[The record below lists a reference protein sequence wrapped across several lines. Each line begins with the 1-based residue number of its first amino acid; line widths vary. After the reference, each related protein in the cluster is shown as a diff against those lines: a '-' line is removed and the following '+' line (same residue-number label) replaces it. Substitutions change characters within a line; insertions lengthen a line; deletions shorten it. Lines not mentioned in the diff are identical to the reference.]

1 MFEGDDAQGI
11 DNVFVLGNGPSR
23 KNIDPSKLDGT
34 VIGCNACHRDFNP
47 DVICAI
53 DAGIISEITK
63 SDFDGK
69 CYFTHNSWNLLPAES
84 YDGLKYGL
92 DGNEK
97 ETYRRFDDEHF
108 VYISGLDKN
117 CSEGEN
123 YIIWL
128 RRGKEDKIRNI
139 GTEVI
144 GWSTGTSALHI
155 ACRDFTCEDYEKV
168 YLLGFDHKNDE
179 YDNLY
184 ANTKHYFNK
193 DSKIRD
199 GYIHENGV
207 KTIRQGNEKTK
218 GWIDVHQSWT
228 EQILKVVKEHPALQ
242 FIWVNYQGNNFPN
255 LPNLFSKNEK
265 EI

>member
-1 MFEGDDAQGI
+1 MSE
-11 DNVFVLGNGPSR
+11 NVFVLGNGPSR
-23 KNIDPSKLDGT
+23 ANINPSKLDGT
-34 VIGCNACHRDFNP
+34 VIGCNACYRDFNP

-97 ETYRRFDDEHF
+97 ETYRRIDDEHF

-139 GTEVI
+139 GSEVI
-144 GWSTGTSALHI
+144 GWSTGTSALHV
-155 ACRDFTCEDYEKV
+155 ACRDFTCDDYEKV
-168 YLLGFDHKNDE
+168 YLLGFDHHVD
-179 YDNLY
+179 YYANLY
-184 ANTKHYFNK
+184 TNTEHYFN
-193 DSKIRD
+193 RD
-199 GYIHENGV
+199 RNMRSEYDRWG
-207 KTIRQGNEKTK
+207 
-218 GWIDVHQSWT
+218 
-228 EQILKVVKEHPALQ
+228 EQILQVVKEHPAQQ
-242 FIWVNYQGNNFPN
+242 FIWVNYLGDTFPK
-255 LPNLFSKNEK
+255 LPNLFSKDEK
-265 EI
+265 EICQL

>member
-1 MFEGDDAQGI
+1 MSE
-11 DNVFVLGNGPSR
+11 NVFVLGNGPSR
-23 KNIDPSKLDGT
+23 ANIDPSKLDGT
-34 VIGCNACHRDFNP
+34 VIGCNACYRDFNP

-139 GTEVI
+139 GSEVI
-144 GWSTGTSALHI
+144 GWSTGTSALHV
-155 ACRDFTCEDYEKV
+155 ACRDFTCDDYEKV
-168 YLLGFDHKNDE
+168 YLLGFDHHVD
-179 YDNLY
+179 YYANLY
-184 ANTKHYFNK
+184 TNTEHYFN
-193 DSKIRD
+193 RD
-199 GYIHENGV
+199 RNMRSEYDRWG
-207 KTIRQGNEKTK
+207 
-218 GWIDVHQSWT
+218 
-228 EQILKVVKEHPALQ
+228 EQILQVVKEHPALQ
-242 FIWVNYQGNNFPN
+242 FIWVNYLGDTFPN
-255 LPNLFSKNEK
+255 LPNLFSKDEK
-265 EI
+265 EICQL

>member
-23 KNIDPSKLDGT
+23 ANIDPSKLDGT
-34 VIGCNACHRDFNP
+34 VIGCNACYRDFTP
-47 DVICAI
+47 DVICAM
-53 DAGIISEITK
+53 DAGIISEIID
-63 SDFDGK
+63 SGFDGD
-69 CYFTHNSWNLLPAES
+69 CYFTHNTWNLLPAES

-92 DGNEK
+92 DGNEI

-128 RRGKEDKIRNI
+128 RKGKEDKIKNI
-139 GTEVI
+139 GTEVM

-155 ACRDFTCEDYEKV
+155 ACRDFTCNDYEKV
-168 YLLGFDHKNDE
+168 YLLGFDHHVD
-179 YDNLY
+179 YYANLY
-184 ANTKHYFNK
+184 TDTAHYFSRDRNMRGEYNK
-193 DSKIRD
+193 WD
-199 GYIHENGV
+199 
-207 KTIRQGNEKTK
+207 
-218 GWIDVHQSWT
+218 
-228 EQILKVVKEHPALQ
+228 EQILKVIKEHPALQ
-242 FIWVNYQGNNFPN
+242 FIWVNYLGDNLPN
-255 LPNLFSKNEK
+255 LPNLFSKDEK

>member
-1 MFEGDDAQGI
+1 MSE
-11 DNVFVLGNGPSR
+11 NVFVLGNGPSR
-23 KNIDPSKLDGT
+23 ANINPSKLDGT
-34 VIGCNACHRDFNP
+34 VIGCNACYRDFNP

-92 DGNEK
+92 DGNEI
-97 ETYRRFDDEHF
+97 ETYRRFDDKHF

-128 RRGKEDKIRNI
+128 REGKEDKIRNI
-139 GTEVI
+139 GTEVL

-155 ACRDFTCEDYEKV
+155 ACRDFTCDNYEKV
-168 YLLGFDHKNDE
+168 YLLGFDHNNDY
-179 YDNLY
+179 YDNIY
-184 ANTKHYFNK
+184 TDTDHYFGK
-193 DSKIRD
+193 DSKR
-199 GYIHENGV
+199 ENGW
-207 KTIRQGNEKTK
+207 K
-218 GWIDVHQSWT
+218 
-228 EQILKVVKEHPALQ
+228 A
-242 FIWVNYQGNNFPN
+242 
-255 LPNLFSKNEK
+255 
-265 EI
+265 

>member
-1 MFEGDDAQGI
+1 MSE
-11 DNVFVLGNGPSR
+11 NVFVLGNGPSR
-23 KNIDPSKLDGT
+23 ANIDPSKLDGT
-34 VIGCNACHRDFNP
+34 VIGCNACYRDFNP

-128 RRGKEDKIRNI
+128 RRGKEDKICNI
-139 GTEVI
+139 GSEVI
-144 GWSTGTSALHI
+144 GWSTGTSALHV
-155 ACRDFTCEDYEKV
+155 ACRDFTCDDYEKI
-168 YLLGFDHKNDE
+168 YLLGFDHHVD
-179 YDNLY
+179 YYANLY
-184 ANTKHYFNK
+184 TNTEHYFN
-193 DSKIRD
+193 RD
-199 GYIHENGV
+199 RNMRSEYDRWG
-207 KTIRQGNEKTK
+207 
-218 GWIDVHQSWT
+218 
-228 EQILKVVKEHPALQ
+228 EQILQVVKEHPALQ
-242 FIWVNYQGNNFPN
+242 FIWVNYLGAVSYTH
-255 LPNLFSKNEK
+255 LRAHET
-265 EI
+265 

>member
-1 MFEGDDAQGI
+1 MFEGSDAQGI
-11 DNVFVLGNGPSR
+11 DKVFVLGNGPSR
-23 KNIDPSKLDGT
+23 KNIDPSKLDGKI
-34 VIGCNACHRDFNP
+34 IGCNACYRDFTP

-53 DAGIISEITK
+53 DAGIISEIID
-63 SDFDGK
+63 SEYDGD
-69 CYFTHNSWNLLPAES
+69 CYFTHDSWNLLPAEVYS
-84 YDGLKYGL
+84 TVKNGS
-92 DGNEK
+92 EI
-97 ETYRRFDDEHF
+97 ETKRKAGDNNF
-108 VYISGLDKN
+108 VYISGLDSGVKN
-117 CSEGEN
+117 PQR
-123 YIIWL
+123 YIIWIS
-128 RRGKEDKIRNI
+128 EQIEHKIKNI
-139 GTEVI
+139 GTEVM

-155 ACRDFTCEDYEKV
+155 ACRDFTCNDYEKV

-184 ANTKHYFNK
+184 ANTKHYFSK

-228 EQILKVVKEHPALQ
+228 EQVLKVVKEHPAIQ
-242 FIWVNYQGNNFPN
+242 FIWVNYQGNSFPN
-255 LPNLFSKNEK
+255 LPNLFSKDEK

>member
-1 MFEGDDAQGI
+1 MSE
-11 DNVFVLGNGPSR
+11 NVFVLGNGPSR
-23 KNIDPSKLDGT
+23 ANIDPSKLDGT
-34 VIGCNACHRDFNP
+34 VIGCNACYRDFNP

-139 GTEVI
+139 GSEVI
-144 GWSTGTSALHI
+144 GWSTGTSALHV
-155 ACRDFTCEDYEKV
+155 ACRDFTCDDYEKV
-168 YLLGFDHKNDE
+168 YLLGFDHHVD
-179 YDNLY
+179 YYANLY
-184 ANTKHYFNK
+184 TDTAHYFSRDRNMRGEYNK
-193 DSKIRD
+193 WD
-199 GYIHENGV
+199 
-207 KTIRQGNEKTK
+207 
-218 GWIDVHQSWT
+218 
-228 EQILKVVKEHPALQ
+228 EQILKVVKDHPALQ
-242 FIWVNYQGNNFPN
+242 FIWVNYLGDTFPN
-255 LPNLFSKNEK
+255 LPNLFSKDEK
-265 EI
+265 EICQL

>member
-1 MFEGDDAQGI
+1 MSE
-11 DNVFVLGNGPSR
+11 NVFVLGNGPSR
-23 KNIDPSKLDGT
+23 ANINPSKLDGT
-34 VIGCNACHRDFNP
+34 VIGCNACYRDFNP

-63 SDFDGK
+63 SDFDCK

-139 GTEVI
+139 GSEVI
-144 GWSTGTSALHI
+144 GWATGTSALHV
-155 ACRDFTCEDYEKV
+155 ACRDFTCDDYEKV
-168 YLLGFDHKNDE
+168 YLLGFDHHVD
-179 YDNLY
+179 YYANLY
-184 ANTKHYFNK
+184 TNTEHYFN
-193 DSKIRD
+193 RD
-199 GYIHENGV
+199 RNMRSEYDRWG
-207 KTIRQGNEKTK
+207 
-218 GWIDVHQSWT
+218 
-228 EQILKVVKEHPALQ
+228 EQILQVVKEHPALQ
-242 FIWVNYQGNNFPN
+242 FIWVNYLGDTFPN
-255 LPNLFSKNEK
+255 LPNLFSKDEK
-265 EI
+265 EICQL

>member
-11 DNVFVLGNGPSR
+11 DKVFVLGNGPSR
-23 KNIDPSKLDGT
+23 ANIDPSKLDGT
-34 VIGCNACHRDFNP
+34 VIGCNACYRDFTP
-47 DVICAI
+47 DVICAM
-53 DAGIISEITK
+53 DAGIISEIID
-63 SDFDGK
+63 SGFDGD

-92 DGNEK
+92 DGNEI

-128 RRGKEDKIRNI
+128 RKGKEDKIKNI
-139 GTEVI
+139 GTEVM

-155 ACRDFTCEDYEKV
+155 ACKDFTCNDYEKV
-168 YLLGFDHKNDE
+168 YLLGFDHHVD
-179 YDNLY
+179 YYANLY
-184 ANTKHYFNK
+184 TDTAHYFSRDRNMRGEYNK
-193 DSKIRD
+193 WD
-199 GYIHENGV
+199 
-207 KTIRQGNEKTK
+207 
-218 GWIDVHQSWT
+218 
-228 EQILKVVKEHPALQ
+228 EQILKVIKEHPALQ
-242 FIWVNYQGNNFPN
+242 FIWVNYLGDNLPN
-255 LPNLFSKNEK
+255 LPNLFSKDEK

>member
-23 KNIDPSKLDGT
+23 ANIDPSKLNGT
-34 VIGCNACHRDFNP
+34 VIGCNACYRDFNP
-47 DVICAI
+47 DVICAM
-53 DAGIISEITK
+53 DAGIISEIID
-63 SDFDGK
+63 SGFDGD

-92 DGNEK
+92 DGNEI

-128 RRGKEDKIRNI
+128 RKGKEDKIKNI
-139 GTEVI
+139 GTEVM

-155 ACRDFTCEDYEKV
+155 ACRDFTCNDYEKV
-168 YLLGFDHKNDE
+168 YLLGFDHHVD
-179 YDNLY
+179 YYANLY
-184 ANTKHYFNK
+184 TDTAHYFSRDRNMRGEYNK
-193 DSKIRD
+193 WD
-199 GYIHENGV
+199 
-207 KTIRQGNEKTK
+207 
-218 GWIDVHQSWT
+218 
-228 EQILKVVKEHPALQ
+228 EQILKVIKEHPALQ
-242 FIWVNYQGNNFPN
+242 FIWVNYLGDNLPN
-255 LPNLFSKNEK
+255 LPNLFSKDEK

>member
-11 DNVFVLGNGPSR
+11 DKVFVLGNGPSR
-23 KNIDPSKLDGT
+23 ANIDPSKLDGT
-34 VIGCNACHRDFNP
+34 VIGCNACYRDFNP
-47 DVICAI
+47 DVICAM
-53 DAGIISEITK
+53 DAGIISEIID
-63 SDFDGK
+63 SGFDGD

-92 DGNEK
+92 DGNEI

-128 RRGKEDKIRNI
+128 RKGKEDKIKNI
-139 GTEVI
+139 GTEVM

-155 ACRDFTCEDYEKV
+155 ACRDFTCNDYEKV
-168 YLLGFDHKNDE
+168 YLLGFDHHVD
-179 YDNLY
+179 YYANLY
-184 ANTKHYFNK
+184 TDTEHYFSRDRNMRSEYNK
-193 DSKIRD
+193 W
-199 GYIHENGV
+199 G
-207 KTIRQGNEKTK
+207 
-218 GWIDVHQSWT
+218 
-228 EQILKVVKEHPALQ
+228 EQLLKVVKEHPALQ
-242 FIWVNYQGNNFPN
+242 FIWVNYLGDNLPN
-255 LPNLFSKNEK
+255 LPNLFSKDEK

>member
-1 MFEGDDAQGI
+1 MSE
-11 DNVFVLGNGPSR
+11 NVFVLGNGPSR
-23 KNIDPSKLDGT
+23 ANINPSKLDGT
-34 VIGCNACHRDFNP
+34 VIGCNACYRDFNP

-92 DGNEK
+92 DGNEI
-97 ETYRRFDDEHF
+97 ETYRRFDDEYF

-139 GTEVI
+139 GSEVI
-144 GWSTGTSALHI
+144 GWSTGTSALHV
-155 ACRDFTCEDYEKV
+155 ACRDFTCDDYEKV
-168 YLLGFDHKNDE
+168 YLLGFDHHVD
-179 YDNLY
+179 YYANLY
-184 ANTKHYFNK
+184 TNTEHYFN
-193 DSKIRD
+193 RD
-199 GYIHENGV
+199 RNMRSEYDRWG
-207 KTIRQGNEKTK
+207 
-218 GWIDVHQSWT
+218 
-228 EQILKVVKEHPALQ
+228 EQILQVVKEHPALQ
-242 FIWVNYQGNNFPN
+242 FIWVNYLGDTFPN
-255 LPNLFSKNEK
+255 LPNLFSKDEK
-265 EI
+265 EICQL

>member
-23 KNIDPSKLDGT
+23 ANIDPSKLDGT
-34 VIGCNACHRDFNP
+34 VIGCNACYRDFTP
-47 DVICAI
+47 DVICAM
-53 DAGIISEITK
+53 DAGIISEIID
-63 SDFDGK
+63 SGFDGD

-84 YDGLKYGL
+84 YDGLKHGL
-92 DGNEK
+92 DGNEI

-128 RRGKEDKIRNI
+128 RKGKEDKIKNI
-139 GTEVI
+139 GTEVM

-155 ACRDFTCEDYEKV
+155 ACRDFTCNDYEKV
-168 YLLGFDHKNDE
+168 YLLGFDHHVD
-179 YDNLY
+179 YYANLY
-184 ANTKHYFNK
+184 TDTEHYFSRDRNMRGEYNK
-193 DSKIRD
+193 WD
-199 GYIHENGV
+199 
-207 KTIRQGNEKTK
+207 
-218 GWIDVHQSWT
+218 
-228 EQILKVVKEHPALQ
+228 EQIFKVVEEHPALQ
-242 FIWVNYQGNNFPN
+242 FIWVNYLGDNLPN
-255 LPNLFSKNEK
+255 LPNLFSKDEK

>member
-1 MFEGDDAQGI
+1 MSE
-11 DNVFVLGNGPSR
+11 NVFVLGNGPSR
-23 KNIDPSKLDGT
+23 ANIDPSKLDGT
-34 VIGCNACHRDFNP
+34 VIGCNACYRDFNP

-139 GTEVI
+139 GSEVI
-144 GWSTGTSALHI
+144 GWSTGTSALHV
-155 ACRDFTCEDYEKV
+155 ACRDFTCDDYEKV
-168 YLLGFDHKNDE
+168 YLLGFDHHVD
-179 YDNLY
+179 YYANLY
-184 ANTKHYFNK
+184 TNTEHYFN
-193 DSKIRD
+193 RD
-199 GYIHENGV
+199 RNMRSEYDRWG
-207 KTIRQGNEKTK
+207 
-218 GWIDVHQSWT
+218 
-228 EQILKVVKEHPALQ
+228 EQILQVVKEHPALQ
-242 FIWVNYQGNNFPN
+242 FIWVNYLGDTFPK
-255 LPNLFSKNEK
+255 LPNLFSKDEK
-265 EI
+265 EICQL